1 MSWLPIA
8 ALLATGRPA
17 DQPVAL
23 RGGEV
28 LRWRH
33 FATAVASAAARLDG
47 GPWRRAVLLTED
59 SWLFAV
65 GLLGALHAGLTV
77 VLPPHKVAAQ
87 AITAADPEAGA
98 LDEPWLAQAAAGP
111 AGATFALLDA
121 ARCPVEFF
129 TSGSTG
135 VAKRVPRSLA
145 GLQAEVDV
153 FQLMW
158 GGTSGRGL
166 VCATVSHQ
174 HLYGLTF
181 KLLWSLSAGR
191 PFATGTD
198 ETWEAVL
205 PLLDGETMLV
215 SSPAHLTRMAGLPAL
230 PPGRRP
236 RRVFSAGAPLP
247 PAANLEAT
255 ALLGVVPTEIF
266 GSTETGAIAT
276 RSDADVATPWRL
288 LPGIAMRIGEGGRLL
303 VRSPAIDG
311 TLDGEGWYRTEDLVA
326 PAAGGF
332 HFLGRADRMAKI
344 EGKRVDLPALERA
357 LEGSGW
363 AEAAAVL
370 VVPGNPPHL
379 AAVVVP
385 NAAAR
390 QQLVGIG
397 AFRFSRLL
405 RRQLA
410 DVHGPAGLPRQWR
423 FVDALPAARMGKRSE
438 ADLRAL
444 FADAP

>member
-17 DQPVAL
+17 GHSVAL
-23 RGGEV
+23 RGGQV
-28 LRWRH
+28 LRWGD
-33 FATAVASAAARLDG
+33 FATAVAGAAAGLG
-47 GPWRRAVLLTED
+47 KAGWRRAVLLTED

-65 GLLGALHAGLTV
+65 GFLAALHAGLTV

-98 LDEPWLAQAAAGP
+98 LDEPWLAQAAAAGP

-158 GGTSGRGL
+158 GGASGRGL

-191 PFATGTD
+191 PFATETD

-205 PLLDGETMLV
+205 PLLDDETMLV
-215 SSPAHLTRMAGLPAL
+215 SSPAHLTRMTGLPAL
-230 PPGRRP
+230 PSSRRP

-276 RSDADVATPWRL
+276 RSDADTPWRL
-288 LPGIAMRIGEGGRLL
+288 LPGIVMRIGEGDRLL
-303 VRSPAIDG
+303 LRSPAIDG
-311 TLDGEGWYRTEDLVA
+311 ILDGEGWYRTEDLVA

-332 HFLGRADRMAKI
+332 HFLGRADRVAKI

-370 VVPGNPPHL
+370 VVPGNPPHV

-390 QQLVGIG
+390 QQLAGIG

-423 FVDALPAARMGKRSE
+423 FVDTLPAAHMGKRSE

-444 FADAP
+444 FADAS

>member
-1 MSWLPIA
+1 VSWLPIA
-8 ALLATGRPA
+8 ALLAAGRPA

-23 RGGEV
+23 RGGQV
-28 LRWRH
+28 LRWDD
-33 FATAVASAAARLDG
+33 FAAAVAAAAAGLDQ
-47 GPWRRAVLLTED
+47 GPWRRAVLFTED

-65 GLLGALHAGLTV
+65 GFLATLHAGLAV
-77 VLPPHKVAAQ
+77 VLPPHRTAART
-87 AITAADPEAGA
+87 ITAADPEAAA
-98 LDEPWLAQAAAGP
+98 LDEPWRAQTAAAGP
-111 AGATFALLDA
+111 AGAAFAPLN
-121 ARCPVEFF
+121 ARRCRVEFF

-153 FQLMW
+153 FQSMW

-181 KLLWSLSAGR
+181 KVLWSLSAGR
-191 PFATGTD
+191 PFAAETD

-205 PLLDGETMLV
+205 PLLDDESMLV
-215 SSPAHLTRMAGLPAL
+215 SSPAHLTRMTGLPAQ
-230 PPGRRP
+230 PVGRRP

-247 PAANLEAT
+247 PTASDEAT

-276 RSDADVATPWRL
+276 RSDAATPWRL
-288 LPGIAMRIGEGGRLL
+288 LPGVAMRIAADGRLL
-303 VRSPAIDG
+303 LRSPAIDG
-311 TLDGEGWYRTEDLVA
+311 SLDEAGWYRTEDLVA
-326 PAAGGF
+326 LAEGGF

-344 EGKRVDLPALERA
+344 EGKRVDLAALERA

-370 VVPGNPPHL
+370 VVPGNPPRV

-390 QQLVGIG
+390 QQLAGIG

-405 RRQLA
+405 RQQLA
-410 DVHGPAGLPRQWR
+410 AAHGPAGLPRQWR

-444 FADAP
+444 FADRS